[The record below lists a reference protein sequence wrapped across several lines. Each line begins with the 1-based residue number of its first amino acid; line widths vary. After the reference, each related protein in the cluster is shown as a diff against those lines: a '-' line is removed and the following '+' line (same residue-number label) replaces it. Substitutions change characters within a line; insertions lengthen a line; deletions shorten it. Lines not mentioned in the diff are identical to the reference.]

1 MTNVDQA
8 KASQFR
14 NIEAKTG
21 QSLEALCAEIN
32 GSGKVKHGEIRT
44 WLMERFGLG
53 YGDANALAHAAKSE
67 PAKPED
73 TEDPLAQ
80 IYFGTKE
87 HLRSIHDALITA
99 VTSWGEFEQSPKK
112 AWVALRRKKQFA
124 MLGPKNAQSA
134 ELGINLKDEIKSSR
148 ILPQKPGG
156 MCQYAIAISD
166 ADEIDAELLAVL
178 RRAFDAAG

>member
-1 MTNVDQA
+1 
-8 KASQFR
+8 
-14 NIEAKTG
+14 
-21 QSLEALCAEIN
+21 
-32 GSGKVKHGEIRT
+32 
-44 WLMERFGLG
+44 
-53 YGDANALAHAAKSE
+53 
-67 PAKPED
+67 
-73 TEDPLAQ
+73 
-80 IYFGTKE
+80 
-87 HLRSIHDALITA
+87 
-99 VTSWGEFEQSPKK
+99 
-112 AWVALRRKKQFA
+112 